1 MGKPGYLYALINPA
15 LEGLVKVGKTGVN
28 PDKRA
33 NELSTATGVPMQ
45 FMVAYSVIV
54 SDCDLAEKY
63 AHGLLEKDGY
73 RVSSNREFFRAPV
86 SVAIN
91 VIETTANFIGTL
103 SEDEFKS
110 LLQERP
116 SGRSNIQAQQAW
128 LGLESEAYEY
138 WYHGW
143 RRGPERTCKEYKE
156 HVNKCI
162 ALWSRA
168 AEAGSIRSY
177 YMLGSTHLDY
187 AEQLESEINN
197 NRTFW
202 EKLFGDDRAQ
212 RRCHHINEGLECHR
226 LALKNGYEMSYAALA
241 SYFGS
246 ANNVSEAKK
255 HWDYFFQSPT
265 FRNRLD
271 PHDDFSLY
279 VISYHNF
286 LFINLNI
293 EYNEANY
300 LANQKFDT

>member
-1 MGKPGYLYALINPA
+1 MGRPGYLYALINPA
-15 LEGLVKVGKTGVN
+15 LEGLVKVGKTGAN

-73 RVSSNREFFRAPV
+73 RVSNNREFFRAPL
-86 SVAIN
+86 SVAIK
-91 VIETTANFIGTL
+91 VIEDTANFIGTL
-103 SEDEFKS
+103 SEDKLNS
-110 LLQERP
+110 LLQDRP
-116 SGRSNIQAQQAW
+116 SDKSNFQTQQAW
-128 LGLESEAYEY
+128 LELENEAYEY
-138 WYHGW
+138 WNHGW
-143 RRGPERTCKEYKE
+143 RRGPERTYKEYEE
-156 HVNKCI
+156 HVDKCI
-162 ALWSRA
+162 GLWSRA
-168 AEAGSIRSY
+168 ADAGSIRSY

-187 AEQLESEINN
+187 AEQLELEINN
-197 NRTFW
+197 CRTFW

-212 RRCHHINEGLECHR
+212 RRYHHINEGLECHR

-241 SYFGS
+241 CYFGTS
-246 ANNVSEAKK
+246 NNVSEAKK
-255 HWDYFFQSPT
+255 HWDCFFQSST
-265 FRNRLD
+265 YRHRID

-279 VISYHNF
+279 VTSYRNF
-286 LFINLNI
+286 LCMNLNI